1 MKIKQGGNMK
11 KVMMGLVLLVSTLFT
26 YAQQVLVRSDH
37 ELNTDF
43 SKYKTFYWA
52 PQVVD
57 KTDSEAMFLN
67 DLTFKALIMEAVADE
82 MEGLGYTPDENAPDL
97 IVNFRVFDKPA
108 RIKGT
113 EGYGN
118 SYWGGQEYRSI
129 SDTTSYKIDPGTLLV
144 SLVDRKQSRM
154 IWHGFASGL
163 LNNNEFV
170 RDEVKIREAVKLIFD
185 EYGQRAP
192 GLTRK

>member
-1 MKIKQGGNMK
+1 MK
-11 KVMMGLVLLVSTLFT
+11 KMAMGLIMLVASAFT

-43 SKYKTFYWA
+43 SKYKSFYWA
-52 PQVVD
+52 PQILD
-57 KTDSEAMFLN
+57 KTDDELMFLN
-67 DLTFKALIMEAVADE
+67 DLNFKAMIMEAVNDE
-82 MEGLGYTPDENAPDL
+82 MEGLGYEPNENAPDL
-97 IVNFRVFDKPA
+97 IVNFRVFSKPA
-108 RIKGT
+108 RLKGT
-113 EGYGN
+113 SGYGM

-129 SDTTSYKIDPGTLLV
+129 SDTTSYEVDPGTLLI
-144 SLVDRKQSRM
+144 SLVDRKQSKM

-163 LNNNEFV
+163 LDNNEFV
-170 RDEVKIREAVKLIFD
+170 KDEVKIREAVKLIFD